1 MVDLTATL
9 GHMLELY
16 EPGPDLLRFY
26 ALRAQGR
33 GRLGRLAPVAPARA
47 DVATTHEAHTMA
59 RLDGKVAV
67 ILGAASRDN
76 MGQVMARSLRA

>member
-26 ALRAQGR
+26 AYVRKAAAGWDGSRPLR
-33 GRLGRLAPVAPARA
+33 RLR
-47 DVATTHEAHTMA
+47 
-59 RLDGKVAV
+59 
-67 ILGAASRDN
+67 
-76 MGQVMARSLRA
+76 